1 MDALTARHALEPAA
15 PAGSFG
21 VRLYADGTVVR
32 VEDDGVGLTEADVH
46 TFLATIGRSSKRA
59 MGVPPDEPIRGW
71 GKITEQRDDFI
82 GRFGI
87 GLLSCFLVADE
98 IHVLSRSARTPDAPA
113 VEWRG
118 RGDGSYTVRVLP
130 ASAHPR
136 PGTTVTLAPRAD
148 AGEWTRPAQVHA
160 LGRHFGSLL
169 RHPVTF
175 DDGTGAA
182 SVNPEPAPW
191 ARTYPTPGARSR
203 ALAAYGEEVLGFEPL
218 DTVELDLPAVG
229 LKGIACVLPETV
241 PAGRSHGHRV
251 HVKGMLLSEQA
262 EEILPEWAFF
272 VRCVIDAESLRPTA
286 SRESLYEDDTLAAVR
301 DALAERLR
309 AWIARA
315 AASDP
320 DLLAR
325 FLQVHHLAVKSLAV
339 HDDEI
344 LRMLLPWLPFETTD
358 GHTTLD
364 EFARTHRTVLVT
376 SSVEEFRQVAAIA
389 SAAGLGVVNGGYT
402 YDRELVHRLPE
413 IRSEAHGR
421 RPRPGDPHAHL
432 DPVDRETELAAGAY
446 LAQARDALAV
456 FDCDVALRTFQP
468 ASAPRPPRRQPRGP
482 ARTHPLPARP
492 RAGGRPVGRP
502 PRRPAPGGAAGPA
515 DPQPAQP
522 AGPHRRR
529 HRRAR
534 AGPHQRRGPLRAGR
548 AAVPAA
554 AQTRR
559 VEPHQPL
566 LPRPPRP
573 RPPQGQ
579 LTMPTAPQTTD
590 ELYRALQENHRRP
603 YGLTRTVTAE
613 ELVDAA
619 ERFAEPVPLV
629 RALFELQEAYTYGS
643 EPRKSPVVFARLL
656 TLFDEQPDVFDDR
669 MRHTLFWRF
678 KWVANALRALPEIPL
693 AGLRQWLTE
702 MRDRYEKAGLGLQP
716 YYGQAY
722 QLAAHVGEDTA
733 LAYELWAGRARTR
746 LSDCEAC
753 EICERALYHLAA
765 GDDERAL
772 RAWEPVLAGKESCQE
787 EPARSFSYALLPLL
801 RAGRTDQARE
811 LHLAGYR
818 GCRRNPSMAGEAGRH
833 LEFCALTATRHA
845 AWNSSPRTGTCST
858 RWTRRASGSTSSPA
872 WRSSSSASSTSA
884 TAPCPPPASRAAP
897 GR

>member
-1 MDALTARHALEPAA
+1 MTLPETAADRTFQVDLRGLVDLLSHHLYSSPRVYLRELLQNAVDALTARHALEPAA

-160 LGRHFGSLL
+160 LARHFGSLL

-203 ALAAYGEEVLGFEPL
+203 ALTAYGEEVFGFEPL

-413 IRSEAHGR
+413 IRSEVTVADL
-421 RPRPGDPHAHL
+421 DPATLTAHL

-468 ASAPRPPRRQPRGP
+468 ASAPALLVDSREARHERTRSRLAREQEGGLWGDILGALRQE
-482 ARTHPLPARP
+482 AP
-492 RAGGRPVGRP
+492 RA
-502 PRRPAPGGAAGPA
+502 
-515 DPQPAQP
+515 
-522 AGPHRRR
+522 
-529 HRRAR
+529 
-534 AGPHQRRGPLRAGR
+534 
-548 AAVPAA
+548 
-554 AQTRR
+554 
-559 VEPHQPL
+559 
-566 LPRPPRP
+566 
-573 RPPQGQ
+573 Q
-579 LTMPTAPQTTD
+579 LILNQ
-590 ELYRALQENHRRP
+590 LN
-603 YGLTRTVTAE
+603 
-613 ELVDAA
+613 
-619 ERFAEPVPLV
+619 PLV
-629 RALFELQEAYTYGS
+629 RTAVAIDEPELARTSAEAL
-643 EPRKSPVVFARLL
+643 
-656 TLFDEQPDVFDDR
+656 
-669 MRHTLFWRF
+669 
-678 KWVANALRALPEIPL
+678 
-693 AGLRQWLTE
+693 
-702 MRDRYEKAGLGLQP
+702 
-716 YYGQAY
+716 YGQAALLSRRPLRPAESSLINRSFLDL
-722 QLAAHVGEDTA
+722 LAH
-733 LAYELWAGRARTR
+733 
-746 LSDCEAC
+746 
-753 EICERALYHLAA
+753 
-765 GDDERAL
+765 AL
-772 RAWEPVLAGKESCQE
+772 RKDS
-787 EPARSFSYALLPLL
+787 
-801 RAGRTDQARE
+801 
-811 LHLAGYR
+811 
-818 GCRRNPSMAGEAGRH
+818 
-833 LEFCALTATRHA
+833 
-845 AWNSSPRTGTCST
+845 
-858 RWTRRASGSTSSPA
+858 
-872 WRSSSSASSTSA
+872 
-884 TAPCPPPASRAAP
+884 
-897 GR
+897 

>member
-1 MDALTARHALEPAA
+1 MILPENTAADRTFQVDLRGLVDLLSHHLYSSPRVYLRELLQNAVDALTARHALEPAA
-15 PAGSFG
+15 PADAFG

-59 MGVPPDEPIRGW
+59 E
-71 GKITEQRDDFI
+71 KIAEQRGDFI
-82 GRFGI
+82 GQFGI

-130 ASAHPR
+130 ATARPR
-136 PGTTVTLAPRAD
+136 PGTTVTLTPRTD
-148 AGEWTRPAQVHA
+148 AGAWTRPEQVHA
-160 LGRHFGSLL
+160 LARHFGSLL

-203 ALAAYGEEVLGFEPL
+203 ALAAYGEEVFGFKPL
-218 DTVELDLPAVG
+218 DTIELDLPAVG

-325 FLQVHHLAVKSLAV
+325 FLQAHHLAVKSLAV

-413 IRSEAHGR
+413 IRSEVTVADL
-421 RPRPGDPHAHL
+421 DPATLTAHL
-432 DPVDRETELAAGAY
+432 DPVDRETELAAAAY

-456 FDCDVALRTFQP
+456 FDCDVALRTFHP
-468 ASAPRPPRRQPRGP
+468 ASAPALLVDSREARHERTRSRLAREQEGGLWGDILGALRQE
-482 ARTHPLPARP
+482 AP
-492 RAGGRPVGRP
+492 RA
-502 PRRPAPGGAAGPA
+502 
-515 DPQPAQP
+515 
-522 AGPHRRR
+522 
-529 HRRAR
+529 
-534 AGPHQRRGPLRAGR
+534 
-548 AAVPAA
+548 
-554 AQTRR
+554 
-559 VEPHQPL
+559 
-566 LPRPPRP
+566 
-573 RPPQGQ
+573 Q
-579 LTMPTAPQTTD
+579 LILNQ
-590 ELYRALQENHRRP
+590 LN
-603 YGLTRTVTAE
+603 
-613 ELVDAA
+613 
-619 ERFAEPVPLV
+619 PLV
-629 RALFELQEAYTYGS
+629 RTAVAIDEPELARTSAEAL
-643 EPRKSPVVFARLL
+643 
-656 TLFDEQPDVFDDR
+656 
-669 MRHTLFWRF
+669 
-678 KWVANALRALPEIPL
+678 
-693 AGLRQWLTE
+693 
-702 MRDRYEKAGLGLQP
+702 
-716 YYGQAY
+716 YGQAALLSRRPLRPAESSLINRSFLDL
-722 QLAAHVGEDTA
+722 LAH
-733 LAYELWAGRARTR
+733 
-746 LSDCEAC
+746 
-753 EICERALYHLAA
+753 
-765 GDDERAL
+765 AL
-772 RAWEPVLAGKESCQE
+772 RKDS
-787 EPARSFSYALLPLL
+787 
-801 RAGRTDQARE
+801 
-811 LHLAGYR
+811 
-818 GCRRNPSMAGEAGRH
+818 
-833 LEFCALTATRHA
+833 
-845 AWNSSPRTGTCST
+845 
-858 RWTRRASGSTSSPA
+858 
-872 WRSSSSASSTSA
+872 
-884 TAPCPPPASRAAP
+884 
-897 GR
+897 

>member
-1 MDALTARHALEPAA
+1 MPQPENTADRTFQVDLRGLVDLLSHHLYSSPRVYLRELLQNAVDALTARHTFEPDA
-15 PAGSFG
+15 PAGTFG
-21 VRLYADGTVVR
+21 IRLYADGTVVR

-59 MGVPPDEPIRGW
+59 ERIA
-71 GKITEQRDDFI
+71 EQRGDFI
-82 GRFGI
+82 GQFGI

-130 ASAHPR
+130 ATARPR
-136 PGTTVTLAPRAD
+136 PGTTVTLTPRTD

-160 LGRHFGSLL
+160 LARHFGSLL

-175 DDGTGAA
+175 DDGTGAT

-203 ALAAYGEEVLGFEPL
+203 ALAAYGEEVFGFKPL
-218 DTVELDLPAVG
+218 DTIELDLPAVG

-272 VRCVIDAESLRPTA
+272 VRCVVDAESLRPTA

-325 FLQVHHLAVKSLAV
+325 FLHAHHLAVKSLAV

-413 IRSEAHGR
+413 IRSEVTVADL
-421 RPRPGDPHAHL
+421 DPATLTAHL
-432 DPVDRETELAAGAY
+432 DPVDRETELAAAAY
-446 LAQARDALAV
+446 LARARDALAV

-468 ASAPRPPRRQPRGP
+468 ASAPALLVDSREARHERTRSQLAREQEGGLWGDILGALRQE
-482 ARTHPLPARP
+482 AP
-492 RAGGRPVGRP
+492 RA
-502 PRRPAPGGAAGPA
+502 
-515 DPQPAQP
+515 
-522 AGPHRRR
+522 
-529 HRRAR
+529 
-534 AGPHQRRGPLRAGR
+534 
-548 AAVPAA
+548 
-554 AQTRR
+554 
-559 VEPHQPL
+559 
-566 LPRPPRP
+566 
-573 RPPQGQ
+573 Q
-579 LTMPTAPQTTD
+579 LILNQ
-590 ELYRALQENHRRP
+590 LN
-603 YGLTRTVTAE
+603 
-613 ELVDAA
+613 
-619 ERFAEPVPLV
+619 PLV
-629 RALFELQEAYTYGS
+629 RTAVAIDEPELARTSAEAL
-643 EPRKSPVVFARLL
+643 
-656 TLFDEQPDVFDDR
+656 
-669 MRHTLFWRF
+669 
-678 KWVANALRALPEIPL
+678 
-693 AGLRQWLTE
+693 
-702 MRDRYEKAGLGLQP
+702 
-716 YYGQAY
+716 YGQAALLSRRPLRPAESSLINRSFLDL
-722 QLAAHVGEDTA
+722 LAH
-733 LAYELWAGRARTR
+733 
-746 LSDCEAC
+746 
-753 EICERALYHLAA
+753 
-765 GDDERAL
+765 AL
-772 RAWEPVLAGKESCQE
+772 RKDS
-787 EPARSFSYALLPLL
+787 
-801 RAGRTDQARE
+801 
-811 LHLAGYR
+811 
-818 GCRRNPSMAGEAGRH
+818 
-833 LEFCALTATRHA
+833 
-845 AWNSSPRTGTCST
+845 
-858 RWTRRASGSTSSPA
+858 
-872 WRSSSSASSTSA
+872 
-884 TAPCPPPASRAAP
+884 
-897 GR
+897 

>member
-1 MDALTARHALEPAA
+1 MILPENTAADRTFQVDLRGLVDLLSHHLYSSPRVYLRELLQNAVDALTARHALEPAA
-15 PAGSFG
+15 PADAFG

-59 MGVPPDEPIRGW
+59 E
-71 GKITEQRDDFI
+71 KIAEQRGDFI
-82 GRFGI
+82 GQFGI

-130 ASAHPR
+130 ATARPR
-136 PGTTVTLAPRAD
+136 PGTTVTLTPRTD
-148 AGEWTRPAQVHA
+148 AGEWTRPEQVHA
-160 LGRHFGSLL
+160 LARHFGSLL

-203 ALAAYGEEVLGFEPL
+203 ALAAYGEEVFGFKPL
-218 DTVELDLPAVG
+218 DTIELDLPAVG

-325 FLQVHHLAVKSLAV
+325 FLQAHHLAVKSLAV

-413 IRSEAHGR
+413 IRSEVTVADL
-421 RPRPGDPHAHL
+421 DPATLTAHL
-432 DPVDRETELAAGAY
+432 DPVDRETELAAAAY

-456 FDCDVALRTFQP
+456 FDCDVALRTFHP
-468 ASAPRPPRRQPRGP
+468 ASAPALLVDSREARHERTRSRLAREQEGGLWGDILGALRQE
-482 ARTHPLPARP
+482 AP
-492 RAGGRPVGRP
+492 RA
-502 PRRPAPGGAAGPA
+502 
-515 DPQPAQP
+515 
-522 AGPHRRR
+522 
-529 HRRAR
+529 
-534 AGPHQRRGPLRAGR
+534 
-548 AAVPAA
+548 
-554 AQTRR
+554 
-559 VEPHQPL
+559 
-566 LPRPPRP
+566 
-573 RPPQGQ
+573 Q
-579 LTMPTAPQTTD
+579 LILNQ
-590 ELYRALQENHRRP
+590 LN
-603 YGLTRTVTAE
+603 
-613 ELVDAA
+613 
-619 ERFAEPVPLV
+619 PLV
-629 RALFELQEAYTYGS
+629 RTAVAIDEPELARTSAEAL
-643 EPRKSPVVFARLL
+643 
-656 TLFDEQPDVFDDR
+656 
-669 MRHTLFWRF
+669 
-678 KWVANALRALPEIPL
+678 
-693 AGLRQWLTE
+693 
-702 MRDRYEKAGLGLQP
+702 
-716 YYGQAY
+716 YGQAALLSRRPLRPAESSLINRSFLDL
-722 QLAAHVGEDTA
+722 LAH
-733 LAYELWAGRARTR
+733 
-746 LSDCEAC
+746 
-753 EICERALYHLAA
+753 
-765 GDDERAL
+765 AL
-772 RAWEPVLAGKESCQE
+772 RKDS
-787 EPARSFSYALLPLL
+787 
-801 RAGRTDQARE
+801 
-811 LHLAGYR
+811 
-818 GCRRNPSMAGEAGRH
+818 
-833 LEFCALTATRHA
+833 
-845 AWNSSPRTGTCST
+845 
-858 RWTRRASGSTSSPA
+858 
-872 WRSSSSASSTSA
+872 
-884 TAPCPPPASRAAP
+884 
-897 GR
+897 